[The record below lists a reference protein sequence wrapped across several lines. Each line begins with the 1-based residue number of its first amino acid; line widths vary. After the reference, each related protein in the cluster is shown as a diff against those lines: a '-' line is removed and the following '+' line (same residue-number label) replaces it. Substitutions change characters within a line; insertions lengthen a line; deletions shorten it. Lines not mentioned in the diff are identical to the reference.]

1 MYAKEKGATRLL
13 NKEQIQAIDNIESIY
28 KQIVEKKDELGF
40 KSWNARE
47 KTGDYGLKNSH
58 EMIAELSNPKF
69 ASKLKR
75 ANVFE
80 KIIDNII
87 QLFVSTAEMIGLK
100 KSNAY
105 DKLRENVKN
114 IIENYKDN
122 FSQEYEKL
130 GVRNVS
136 LESGEA
142 KNMLES
148 KAKTQG
154 QDLDI
159 KDNVKKLE
167 NVFLDSNGRIDFS
180 KINTQPLP
188 KASFKNVKQFSEKF
202 ENKQGKYGI
211 VKTPYKDIVVD
222 IPHAYRHFYQN
233 TYNTNR
239 HYLKGAFFDVLQKPM
254 FIAEQETDKGLS
266 TYFYKVYSY
275 GKDKIGVFG
284 IGIDKEGQIEYKT
297 MYADIK
303 QNRLQEMLKLDREK
317 IKHIN
322 LE

>member
-1 MYAKEKGATRLL
+1 MHELIHSVTSRAIYAKEKGATNLL

-40 KSWNARE
+40 TSWNDRE
-47 KTGDYGLKNSH
+47 KTGDYGLKNAH
-58 EMIAELSNPKF
+58 EMIAELSNPHF
-69 ASKLKR
+69 ANKLKR

-80 KIIDNII
+80 RIIDNII

-130 GVRNVS
+130 GVRNVG
-136 LESGEA
+136 LESREA

-148 KAKTQG
+148 KVKMQG
-154 QDLDI
+154 QSVEM
-159 KDNVKKLE
+159 KDNAKKLE

-202 ENKQGKYGI
+202 EN
-211 VKTPYKDIVVD
+211 
-222 IPHAYRHFYQN
+222 N
-233 TYNTNR
+233 
-239 HYLKGAFFDVLQKPM
+239 
-254 FIAEQETDKGLS
+254 
-266 TYFYKVYSY
+266 
-275 GKDKIGVFG
+275 
-284 IGIDKEGQIEYKT
+284 KEN
-297 MYADIK
+297 MA
-303 QNRLQEMLKLDREK
+303 L
-317 IKHIN
+317 
-322 LE
+322 

>member
-1 MYAKEKGATRLL
+1 MHELIHSVTSRAIYAKEKGATNLL

-40 KSWNARE
+40 TSWNDRE
-47 KTGDYGLKNSH
+47 KTGDYGLKNAH
-58 EMIAELSNPKF
+58 EMIAELSNPHF
-69 ASKLKR
+69 ANKLKR

-80 KIIDNII
+80 RIIDNII

-130 GVRNVS
+130 GVRNVG

-148 KAKTQG
+148 KVKMQG
-154 QDLDI
+154 QSVEM
-159 KDNVKKLE
+159 KDNAKKLE

-202 ENKQGKYGI
+202 EN
-211 VKTPYKDIVVD
+211 
-222 IPHAYRHFYQN
+222 N
-233 TYNTNR
+233 
-239 HYLKGAFFDVLQKPM
+239 
-254 FIAEQETDKGLS
+254 
-266 TYFYKVYSY
+266 
-275 GKDKIGVFG
+275 
-284 IGIDKEGQIEYKT
+284 KEN
-297 MYADIK
+297 MA
-303 QNRLQEMLKLDREK
+303 L
-317 IKHIN
+317 
-322 LE
+322 

>member
-1 MYAKEKGATRLL
+1 MHELIHSVTSRAIYAKEKGATNLL

-40 KSWNARE
+40 TSWNDRE
-47 KTGDYGLKNSH
+47 KTGDYGLKNAH
-58 EMIAELSNPKF
+58 EMIAELSNPHF
-69 ASKLKR
+69 ANKLKR

-130 GVRNVS
+130 GVRNVG

-148 KAKTQG
+148 KVKMQG
-154 QDLDI
+154 QSVEM
-159 KDNVKKLE
+159 KDNAKKLE

-202 ENKQGKYGI
+202 EN
-211 VKTPYKDIVVD
+211 
-222 IPHAYRHFYQN
+222 N
-233 TYNTNR
+233 
-239 HYLKGAFFDVLQKPM
+239 
-254 FIAEQETDKGLS
+254 
-266 TYFYKVYSY
+266 
-275 GKDKIGVFG
+275 
-284 IGIDKEGQIEYKT
+284 KEN
-297 MYADIK
+297 MA
-303 QNRLQEMLKLDREK
+303 L
-317 IKHIN
+317 
-322 LE
+322 

>member
-1 MYAKEKGATRLL
+1 MHELIHSVTSRAIYAKEKGATNLL

-40 KSWNARE
+40 TSWNARE
-47 KTGDYGLKNSH
+47 KTGDYGLKNAH
-58 EMIAELSNPKF
+58 EMIAELSNPEF

-80 KIIDNII
+80 RIIDNII

-130 GVRNVS
+130 GVRNVG

-148 KAKTQG
+148 KVKMQG
-154 QDLDI
+154 QSVEM
-159 KDNVKKLE
+159 KDNAKKLE

-202 ENKQGKYGI
+202 EN
-211 VKTPYKDIVVD
+211 
-222 IPHAYRHFYQN
+222 N
-233 TYNTNR
+233 
-239 HYLKGAFFDVLQKPM
+239 
-254 FIAEQETDKGLS
+254 
-266 TYFYKVYSY
+266 
-275 GKDKIGVFG
+275 
-284 IGIDKEGQIEYKT
+284 KEN
-297 MYADIK
+297 MA
-303 QNRLQEMLKLDREK
+303 L
-317 IKHIN
+317 
-322 LE
+322 

>member
-1 MYAKEKGATRLL
+1 MHELIHSVTSRAIYAKEKGATNLL

-40 KSWNARE
+40 TSWNDRE
-47 KTGDYGLKNSH
+47 KTGDYGLKNAH
-58 EMIAELSNPKF
+58 EMIAELSNPHF
-69 ASKLKR
+69 ANKLKR

-114 IIENYKDN
+114 IIENYKDD

-130 GVRNVS
+130 GVRNVG

-148 KAKTQG
+148 KVKMQG
-154 QDLDI
+154 QSVEM
-159 KDNVKKLE
+159 KDNAKKLE

-202 ENKQGKYGI
+202 EN
-211 VKTPYKDIVVD
+211 
-222 IPHAYRHFYQN
+222 N
-233 TYNTNR
+233 
-239 HYLKGAFFDVLQKPM
+239 
-254 FIAEQETDKGLS
+254 
-266 TYFYKVYSY
+266 
-275 GKDKIGVFG
+275 
-284 IGIDKEGQIEYKT
+284 KEN
-297 MYADIK
+297 MA
-303 QNRLQEMLKLDREK
+303 L
-317 IKHIN
+317 
-322 LE
+322 

>member
-1 MYAKEKGATRLL
+1 MHELIHSVTSRAIYAKEKGATNLL

-40 KSWNARE
+40 TSWNDRE
-47 KTGDYGLKNSH
+47 KTGDYGLKNAH
-58 EMIAELSNPKF
+58 EMIAELSNPHF
-69 ASKLKR
+69 ANKLKR

-80 KIIDNII
+80 KIIDNIM

-130 GVRNVS
+130 GVRNVG

-148 KAKTQG
+148 KVKMQG
-154 QDLDI
+154 QSVEM
-159 KDNVKKLE
+159 KDNAKKLE

-202 ENKQGKYGI
+202 EN
-211 VKTPYKDIVVD
+211 
-222 IPHAYRHFYQN
+222 N
-233 TYNTNR
+233 
-239 HYLKGAFFDVLQKPM
+239 
-254 FIAEQETDKGLS
+254 
-266 TYFYKVYSY
+266 
-275 GKDKIGVFG
+275 
-284 IGIDKEGQIEYKT
+284 KEN
-297 MYADIK
+297 MA
-303 QNRLQEMLKLDREK
+303 L
-317 IKHIN
+317 
-322 LE
+322 